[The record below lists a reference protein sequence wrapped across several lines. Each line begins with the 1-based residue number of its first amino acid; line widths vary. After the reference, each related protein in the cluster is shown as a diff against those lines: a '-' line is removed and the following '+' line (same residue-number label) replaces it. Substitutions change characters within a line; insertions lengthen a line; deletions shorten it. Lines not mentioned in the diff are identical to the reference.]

1 MSKARYYKLELFPE
15 YFNDLKERKTDFEL
29 TMTNYSR
36 KIKTDNSTVIFNQ
49 DGGTDYIQ
57 LRLINRVRKDAKNYL
72 DLISND
78 TLGTSYINF
87 FDLLQRPNF
96 NDVVSKVDVKS
107 AYWNY
112 ALKRGIITDYTDH
125 DLMHWWDGEPAA
137 DMKKARLK
145 ALGSLATSKRIVKYV
160 GGEKV
165 EGSEI
170 VETQPTKEL
179 YMDVCR
185 GVDDLM
191 KECAQEVKNCYYYYW
206 DCMFCNE
213 DTKQDVIDFIKHK
226 EYDVTVKDTLLEYV
240 EVGSAGYLVST
251 QDSKIYMVRKESKHI
266 LENLLNIDT
275 KNILEDLLSGQAIL
289 LTDRRQIDCLMD
301 YLPSSF
307 MDNKPQM
314 VDFKLEDA
322 KPLLG
327 MDIKPGAMVDHKP
340 EYV

>member
-1 MSKARYYKLELFPE
+1 
-15 YFNDLKERKTDFEL
+15 
-29 TMTNYSR
+29 MTNYSR

-49 DGGTDYIQ
+49 DGGTDYTQ
-57 LRLINRVRKDAKNYL
+57 LRLINRVRRDAKKYL
-72 DLISND
+72 DTFSND
-78 TLGTSYINF
+78 TLGTSYIHF

-96 NDVVSKVDVKS
+96 DDVVSKIDVKS

-112 ALKRGIITDYTDH
+112 ALKRGIITEHTDH
-125 DLMHWWDGEPAA
+125 DLMHWWDGEPAS

-145 ALGSLATSKRIVKYV
+145 ALGSLATTKRIVKYID
-160 GGEKV
+160 GKKV
-165 EGSEI
+165 EDSEI
-170 VETQPTKEL
+170 IEVQPTKSL

-191 KECAQEVKNCYYYYW
+191 QECAREVKNCYYYYW

-213 DTKQDVIDFIKHK
+213 DTKQDVIDFMKYK

-240 EVGSAGYLVST
+240 EVGNAGYLVST

-275 KNILEDLLSGQAIL
+275 KNILEDLLAGQAIL

-314 VDFKLEDA
+314 IDFKLEDIRPA
-322 KPLLG
+322 FG
-327 MDIKPGAMVDHKP
+327 MDMKPGAMVDHKP